1 MSDTADVS
9 KKVTQIALYSVALV
23 AGVLALVFL
32 LPWLMGLL
40 FPAPTPAP
48 RPAPVA
54 RVEPLPAPV
63 PKVSQLERIRAAL
76 DGEIKAG
83 SITVDPFG
91 GWIAIRVGNLISFDS
106 GRADVLPG
114 FVAVGRRIAEIV
126 EKEKGAVRIV
136 GHTDDQA
143 LGGGG
148 QFKDNQALSVA
159 RANAVATLLR
169 GALTDGARLTVEGRG
184 SSEPIASNAT
194 AEGRAKNR
202 RVEVL
207 VTRAE

>member
-9 KKVTQIALYSVALV
+9 KKIAQIAAYSVALV

-40 FPAPTPAP
+40 FPAPAPAP

-54 RVEPLPAPV
+54 RIEPVPAPA
-63 PKVSQLERIRAAL
+63 PKLGQIERIRAAL
-76 DGEIKAG
+76 AGEIKAG

-91 GWIAIRVGNLISFDS
+91 GWIAIRVGNLISFES
-106 GRADVLPG
+106 GQASLVPG
-114 FVAVGRRIAEIV
+114 FVPVGRRIAEIV

-159 RANAVATLLR
+159 RAQAVANLLK
-169 GALTDGARLTVEGRG
+169 GALTDASRITVEGRG
-184 SSEPIASNAT
+184 SSEPIAANSSAD
-194 AEGRAKNR
+194 GRARNR

-207 VTRAE
+207 ITRGE